1 MYVIKD
7 NVIKLSVRGL
17 VEFICRSGDIDNRT
31 GGFSDVRL
39 MQEGTRM
46 HKKIQKSMGA
56 SYRAEVPL
64 KIELPETV
72 DDIDYIIRLEG
83 RADGIISDFHEE
95 ADGSKTP
102 VGKVIIDEIKTM
114 QSDVEKLEQPVPVHE
129 AQAKVYG
136 YIYMVQNHLSGI
148 GVQMTYANPETEK
161 IKRFTKE
168 YSKEELTEWFETLI
182 NSFKRWSDFVFCER
196 EKRTASIKKLSFPFE
211 YRKGQKKLVTGVY
224 HCIGEARNLFI
235 QASTGVGKT
244 ISTIY
249 PAVCAMGQSKA
260 DKIFYL
266 TSKTITRTVAEET
279 FSILRR
285 QGLSMRTVTLTAK
298 DKICILEERNCNP
311 VKCERAAG
319 HFDRINDA
327 VYDMI
332 THEMVIDREKV
343 MEYAK
348 KHCVCPFEMSLDISY
363 WCDGIICDYNYV
375 FDPNVYLKRFFAE
388 GIRGDY
394 IFLVDEAHN
403 LVERSREMYSAEIYK
418 EDFLAV
424 KKIVKRYR
432 PGLEQQFN
440 HCNRILLEY
449 KRECEKYKV
458 YDNIGNLMFY
468 LMKLA
473 SELDEF
479 LQRSTEFPERKE
491 VSEFYF
497 GLRNFIN
504 IYERVD
510 EHYVIYTEHMEDERF
525 KMKLYCVDPSL
536 NLQEC
541 IDRGNSAIFFSATFL
556 PIQYYKNLLSTKKD
570 NYAVYAET
578 AFSEEQS
585 LLLMGSDVSSRY
597 TRRNQSE
604 FERIAQYIQK
614 TGLAKKGNYMVF
626 FPSYK
631 MMQQVYEVFQEL
643 DGGTVEAIIQEPGM
657 NEEKREEFLA
667 EFLAEREKTLIAF
680 CVMGGIF
687 GEGIDLKKEQLI
699 GAIIVGTGLPQI
711 SNEREILMD
720 YYEKRMGE
728 GFDYAYRYPGMNKV
742 LQAAGRVIRTIDDVG
757 VIELLDERFLQS
769 DYRNLFPKEWEK
781 RLVCTVDSVDSY
793 LEKFWKEKQ

>member
-72 DDIDYIIRLEG
+72 ENIDYIIRLEG

-114 QSDVEKLEQPVPVHE
+114 QSDVEKLEQPVSVHE

-196 EKRTASIKKLSFPFE
+196 EKRTASIMKLSFPFE

-375 FDPNVYLKRFFAE
+375 FDPNVALKRYFGE
-388 GIRGDY
+388 GNRGEY

-403 LVERSREMYSAEIYK
+403 LVDRARQMYSAILVK
-418 EDFLAV
+418 EDFLT
-424 KKIVKRYR
+424 I
-432 PGLEQQFN
+432 
-440 HCNRILLEY
+440 
-449 KRECEKYKV
+449 
-458 YDNIGNLMFY
+458 
-468 LMKLA
+468 
-473 SELDEF
+473 
-479 LQRSTEFPERKE
+479 
-491 VSEFYF
+491 
-497 GLRNFIN
+497 
-504 IYERVD
+504 
-510 EHYVIYTEHMEDERF
+510 
-525 KMKLYCVDPSL
+525 
-536 NLQEC
+536 
-541 IDRGNSAIFFSATFL
+541 
-556 PIQYYKNLLSTKKD
+556 
-570 NYAVYAET
+570 
-578 AFSEEQS
+578 
-585 LLLMGSDVSSRY
+585 
-597 TRRNQSE
+597 
-604 FERIAQYIQK
+604 K
-614 TGLAKKGNYMVF
+614 TY
-626 FPSYK
+626 
-631 MMQQVYEVFQEL
+631 
-643 DGGTVEAIIQEPGM
+643 
-657 NEEKREEFLA
+657 
-667 EFLAEREKTLIAF
+667 
-680 CVMGGIF
+680 
-687 GEGIDLKKEQLI
+687 
-699 GAIIVGTGLPQI
+699 
-711 SNEREILMD
+711 
-720 YYEKRMGE
+720 
-728 GFDYAYRYPGMNKV
+728 
-742 LQAAGRVIRTIDDVG
+742 
-757 VIELLDERFLQS
+757 
-769 DYRNLFPKEWEK
+769 
-781 RLVCTVDSVDSY
+781 
-793 LEKFWKEKQ
+793 